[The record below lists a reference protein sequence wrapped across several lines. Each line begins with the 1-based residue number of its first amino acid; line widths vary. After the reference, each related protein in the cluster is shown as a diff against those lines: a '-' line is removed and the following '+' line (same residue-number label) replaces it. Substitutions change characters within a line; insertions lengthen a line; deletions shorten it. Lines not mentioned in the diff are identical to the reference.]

1 MENLL
6 RYYLTTELY
15 ITRLTDKQQFVCL
28 NDGCLKIFANR
39 DEFEVHTSSHSD
51 LSIKE
56 HSSLLISS
64 EYTAAVQN
72 VEPDLRDEEETT
84 SPDAADSNIGNQSL
98 RNSNRLKSSLVIVT
112 NSPSSPPSSSTPLFS
127 SSICTILRRGR
138 SSGTVPPR
146 GMQTVSEVALP
157 DRQVV
162 EEVLK
167 GPDLSHSRPLQQFS
181 VSSRNNI
188 ENGMKIVPSE
198 KSKTNDRCT
207 SNITLESAD
216 SRKRGNDN
224 LNSRIASKRKK
235 GRPFAEML
243 KSGSEYS
250 DTDSCEDNSES
261 ESENKMKNHDSKPTD
276 GTEFICPV
284 STCGRSFSKVISFPS
299 LDLLDF
305 V

>member
-1 MENLL
+1 M
-6 RYYLTTELY
+6 
-15 ITRLTDKQQFVCL
+15 CL

-39 DEFEVHTSSHSD
+39 DEFEAHSSSHSD
-51 LSIKE
+51 LSINE
-56 HSSLLISS
+56 HSSLLINA
-64 EYTAAVQN
+64 EHTAAVQN
-72 VEPDLRDEEETT
+72 VEPDLRDQEETT
-84 SPDAADSNIGNQSL
+84 SPDTADSNIGNQSL
-98 RNSNRLKSSLVIVT
+98 RNSKRLKSSLVTAT
-112 NSPSSPPSSSTPLFS
+112 NLPSSPPSSSTPLFS
-127 SSICTILRRGR
+127 SSICTISRRGR

-146 GMQTVSEVALP
+146 GMQTVSEVALH

-162 EEVLK
+162 EELSK
-167 GPDLSHSRPLQQFS
+167 GPDISHSRSLKQFS
-181 VSSRNNI
+181 VSSRNNS

-198 KSKTNDRCT
+198 KNRTNDRCT

-216 SRKRGNDN
+216 SRKRGNGN

-235 GRPFAEML
+235 GKPIAEML

-250 DTDSCEDNSES
+250 DCDSCEDNSGS
-261 ESENKMKNHDSKPTD
+261 ESENKMKNHDLKSTD
-276 GTEFICPV
+276 ITEFICPV